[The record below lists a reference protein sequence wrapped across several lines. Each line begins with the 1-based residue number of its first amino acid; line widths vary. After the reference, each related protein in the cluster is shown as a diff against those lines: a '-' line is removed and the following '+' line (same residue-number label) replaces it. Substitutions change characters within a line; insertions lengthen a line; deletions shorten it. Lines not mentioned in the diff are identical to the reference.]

1 MIRGIS
7 VPGGFGVS
15 SSAYAIGED
24 PNARHNLGCVEG
36 NNGRTERA
44 IQHIIIAANMGHDGS
59 LETVQEEFHPTSHP
73 ETFVV
78 VADMVDTLARSLW
91 PTLLDWPW
99 RMLLCTS
106 CRWVNLHCCIWCPAA
121 LVRLFSWHAGME
133 S

>member
-44 IQHIIIAANMGHDGS
+44 IHHIIIAANMGHDGS
-59 LETVQEEFHPTSHP
+59 LETVEKFYARGMISKDVFDKALRTHHAAVDATKSPQSEEAEVLMKKF
-73 ETFVV
+73 E
-78 VADMVDTLARSLW
+78 
-91 PTLLDWPW
+91 
-99 RMLLCTS
+99 
-106 CRWVNLHCCIWCPAA
+106 AA
-121 LVRLFSWHAGME
+121 KAAGQI
-133 S
+133 